1 VWGGID
7 TSVPPLPQ
15 FGFGTP
21 RDVFNPFQTQ
31 IGVKLKF

>member
-7 TSVPPLPQ
+7 INTPPAAQ
-15 FGFGTP
+15 FGFGTA

-31 IGVKLKF
+31 IGVKVKF